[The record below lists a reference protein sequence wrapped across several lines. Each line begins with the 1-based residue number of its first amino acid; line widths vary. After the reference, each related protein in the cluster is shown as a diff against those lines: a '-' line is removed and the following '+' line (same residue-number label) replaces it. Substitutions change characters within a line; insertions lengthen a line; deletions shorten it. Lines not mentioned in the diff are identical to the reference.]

1 MLRAYIT
8 YCIVAGVLSIMFA
21 LFLRDMGVFD
31 TADYIIVPGVIVPE
45 PTTT

>member
-8 YCIVAGVLSIMFA
+8 YCIVAGILSVMFA

-31 TADYIIVPGVIVPE
+31 TADYIIVPGVIILE
-45 PTTT
+45 PVTT